1 MSEPRRRSKAQR
13 QVTVSMAGVTRIIAI
28 VLLIGLV
35 AFLMIHKI

>member
-1 MSEPRRRSKAQR
+1 MSEPRRRRKAQR
-13 QVTVSMAGVTRIIAI
+13 QVTVSMAGVTRIIAM